1 MRFDTIPT
9 LARCDLSVKLHYNN
23 NNGKKQQQQE
33 RSSKVKDVS
42 WRLLRKQ
49 DADEISDIAAG
60 TRCGRTVGGAAT
72 RTCAC
77 LAHGFLL
84 KGRDFA
90 SCGAGAVE
98 RRSAAVE
105 FTAGSRTGPQRSS
118 SRWRNPWLL
127 EE

>member
-23 NNGKKQQQQE
+23 NKKKK
-33 RSSKVKDVS
+33 SSKVKDVS
-42 WRLLRKQ
+42 GRLSRKQ

-60 TRCGRTVGGAAT
+60 TRCGRTSGGAAT

-77 LAHGFLL
+77 LADGFLF
-84 KGRDFA
+84 KGGGFA

-98 RRSAAVE
+98 RKSAAVE
-105 FTAGSRTGPQRSS
+105 FTAGSRRGHQRSS
-118 SRWRNPWLL
+118 SRWRNPWLW